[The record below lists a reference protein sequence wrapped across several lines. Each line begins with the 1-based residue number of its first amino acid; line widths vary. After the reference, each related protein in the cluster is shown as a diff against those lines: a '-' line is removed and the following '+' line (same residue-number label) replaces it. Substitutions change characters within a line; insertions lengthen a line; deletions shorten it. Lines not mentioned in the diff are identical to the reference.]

1 MVRDIVGGFTG
12 NLGQLDGYLPLSP
25 DGLYGSDIG
34 VVNDLTNPSS
44 VSRINASRVL
54 RGQQTRIPLSP
65 VSQSFVK
72 QRNAIA
78 RERVR
83 ESRSGY
89 GKPGFDL
96 ARDPSSVGFD
106 IID

>member
-1 MVRDIVGGFTG
+1 MVRDVVGGFTG

-44 VSRINASRVL
+44 VPRVNASRVL
-54 RGQQTRIPLSP
+54 RGQQTRIPLTP
-65 VSQSFVK
+65 VSQK
-72 QRNAIA
+72 YIKERNKASM
-78 RERVR
+78 ERKIKR
-83 ESRSGY
+83 GY
-89 GKPGFDL
+89 GQPGFDL
-96 ARDPSSVGFD
+96 ASDPGFD